1 MEILNEI
8 WVWIVSALGGV
19 SLAGVISAAIYGCL
33 KGAFSKTISKI
44 DVEKIAKDATDK
56 ADEATEKGIDKVK
69 AVSFSHSIQPLVES
83 ELKKINELSVEVVK
97 KELNEVKAE
106 YKTLINIVKK
116 LSAYFD
122 NSIGVSDTA
131 KQELKQ
137 AIAEA
142 ENEPIEPTNYAVV
155 GKVEEEVE
163 AKDKTERE
171 PLQDVKKATS
181 VER

>member
-44 DVEKIAKDATDK
+44 NVEKIAKDATD
-56 ADEATEKGIDKVK
+56 KGIDKVK

-83 ELKKINELSVEVVK
+83 ELKKINEMSVEVVK
-97 KELNEVKAE
+97 KELDEVKAE
-106 YKTLINIVKK
+106 YKTLINIIKK

-155 GKVEEEVE
+155 GKVEEEDE

>member
-44 DVEKIAKDATDK
+44 DVEKIAKDATN
-56 ADEATEKGIDKVK
+56 KGIDKIK

-83 ELKKINELSVEVVK
+83 ELKKINEMSVEVVK

-106 YKTLINIVKK
+106 YRTLINIIKK

-142 ENEPIEPTNYAVV
+142 ENEPVEPTNYAVV
-155 GKVEEEVE
+155 GKVEEDE

>member
-44 DVEKIAKDATDK
+44 NVEKIAKD
-56 ADEATEKGIDKVK
+56 ATEKGIDKVK

-106 YKTLINIVKK
+106 YKTLINIIKK

-155 GKVEEEVE
+155 GKVEEENE
-163 AKDKTERE
+163 TKDKTARE

>member
-56 ADEATEKGIDKVK
+56 GIDKVK

-83 ELKKINELSVEVVK
+83 ELKKINEMSVEVVK

-106 YKTLINIVKK
+106 YKTLINIIKK

-155 GKVEEEVE
+155 CKVEEEDE

>member
-56 ADEATEKGIDKVK
+56 GIDKVK

-106 YKTLINIVKK
+106 YKTLINIIKK

-155 GKVEEEVE
+155 VKVEEEDE
-163 AKDKTERE
+163 PKDKTARE

>member
-44 DVEKIAKDATDK
+44 NVDKIAKD
-56 ADEATEKGIDKVK
+56 ATEKGIDKVK

-106 YKTLINIVKK
+106 YKTLINIIKK

-155 GKVEEEVE
+155 GKVEEEDE
-163 AKDKTERE
+163 AKDKTARE

>member
-44 DVEKIAKDATDK
+44 NVEKIAKD
-56 ADEATEKGIDKVK
+56 ATEKGIDKVK

-106 YKTLINIVKK
+106 YKTLINIIKK

-155 GKVEEEVE
+155 VKVEEEDE
-163 AKDKTERE
+163 PKDKTARE

>member
-56 ADEATEKGIDKVK
+56 GIDKVK

-83 ELKKINELSVEVVK
+83 ELKKINEMSVEVVK

-106 YKTLINIVKK
+106 YRTLINIIKK

-142 ENEPIEPTNYAVV
+142 ENEPVEPTNYAVV
-155 GKVEEEVE
+155 GKVEEEDE

>member
-56 ADEATEKGIDKVK
+56 GIDKVK

-83 ELKKINELSVEVVK
+83 ELKKINEMSVEVVK

-142 ENEPIEPTNYAVV
+142 ENEPVEPTNYAVV

>member
-44 DVEKIAKDATDK
+44 NVEKIAKDATD
-56 ADEATEKGIDKVK
+56 KGIDKVK

-83 ELKKINELSVEVVK
+83 ELKKINEMSVEVVK

-106 YKTLINIVKK
+106 YKTLINIIKK

-155 GKVEEEVE
+155 GKVEEEDE

>member
-1 MEILNEI
+1 MEINEI
-8 WVWIVSALGGV
+8 WVWIVSAFGGV
-19 SLAGVISAAIYGCL
+19 SLAGVISAIIYGCL

-44 DVEKIAKDATDK
+44 DVEKIAKDATN
-56 ADEATEKGIDKVK
+56 KGIDKVK

-83 ELKKINELSVEVVK
+83 ELKKINEMSVEVVK

-106 YKTLINIVKK
+106 YRTLINIIKK

-142 ENEPIEPTNYAVV
+142 ENEPVEPTNYAVV
-155 GKVEEEVE
+155 GKVEEEDE

>member
-44 DVEKIAKDATDK
+44 NVEKIAKDATD
-56 ADEATEKGIDKVK
+56 KGIDKVK

-142 ENEPIEPTNYAVV
+142 ETEPVEPTNYAVV
-155 GKVEEEVE
+155 GKVEEEDE

>member
-44 DVEKIAKDATDK
+44 NVEKIAKDATD
-56 ADEATEKGIDKVK
+56 KGIDKVK

-83 ELKKINELSVEVVK
+83 ELKKINEMSVEVVK

-106 YKTLINIVKK
+106 YKTLINIIKK

-142 ENEPIEPTNYAVV
+142 ENKPVEPTNYAVV
-155 GKVEEEVE
+155 GKVEEEDE

>member
-44 DVEKIAKDATDK
+44 NVEKIAKDATD
-56 ADEATEKGIDKVK
+56 KGIDKVK

-83 ELKKINELSVEVVK
+83 ELKKINEMSVEVVK

-106 YKTLINIVKK
+106 YRTLINIIKK

-142 ENEPIEPTNYAVV
+142 ENEPVEPTNYAVV
-155 GKVEEEVE
+155 GKVEEEDE

>member
-44 DVEKIAKDATDK
+44 NVEKIAKDATD
-56 ADEATEKGIDKVK
+56 KGIDKVK

-106 YKTLINIVKK
+106 YKTLINIIKK

-155 GKVEEEVE
+155 GKVEEEDE
-163 AKDKTERE
+163 AKDKTARE

>member
-56 ADEATEKGIDKVK
+56 GIDKVK

-83 ELKKINELSVEVVK
+83 ELKKINEMSVEVVK

-106 YKTLINIVKK
+106 YKTLINIIKK

-155 GKVEEEVE
+155 GKVEEEDE

>member
-44 DVEKIAKDATDK
+44 NVEKIAKDATD
-56 ADEATEKGIDKVK
+56 KGIDKVK

-83 ELKKINELSVEVVK
+83 ELKKINEMSVEVVK

-106 YKTLINIVKK
+106 YRTLINIIKK

-142 ENEPIEPTNYAVV
+142 ENEPIEPTNYAAV

>member
-44 DVEKIAKDATDK
+44 DVEKIAKNATD
-56 ADEATEKGIDKVK
+56 KGIDKVK

-83 ELKKINELSVEVVK
+83 ELKKINEMSVEVVK

-106 YKTLINIVKK
+106 YKTLINIIKK

-155 GKVEEEVE
+155 SKAEEEDE
-163 AKDKTERE
+163 PKDKTARE

>member
-56 ADEATEKGIDKVK
+56 GIDKVK

-83 ELKKINELSVEVVK
+83 ELKKINEMSVEVVK

-142 ENEPIEPTNYAVV
+142 ENEPVEPTNYAVV
-155 GKVEEEVE
+155 GKVEEEDE
-163 AKDKTERE
+163 AKDKTARE

>member
-56 ADEATEKGIDKVK
+56 GIDKVK

-83 ELKKINELSVEVVK
+83 ELKKINEMSVEVVK

-106 YKTLINIVKK
+106 YKTLINIIKK

-142 ENEPIEPTNYAVV
+142 ENEPVEPTNYAVV
-155 GKVEEEVE
+155 GKVEEEDE

>member
-44 DVEKIAKDATDK
+44 DVEKIAKDATN
-56 ADEATEKGIDKVK
+56 KGIDKVK

-83 ELKKINELSVEVVK
+83 ELKKINEMSVEVVK

-106 YKTLINIVKK
+106 YRTLINIIKK

-142 ENEPIEPTNYAVV
+142 ENEPVEPTNYAVV
-155 GKVEEEVE
+155 GKVEEEDE
-163 AKDKTERE
+163 AKDNTERE

>member
-44 DVEKIAKDATDK
+44 NVEKI
-56 ADEATEKGIDKVK
+56 ADEATEKGIEKVK
-69 AVSFSHSIQPLVES
+69 NVSFSHSIQPIVES
-83 ELKKINELSVEVVK
+83 EHKKINEYSVEVVQ
-97 KELNEVKAE
+97 KELAEVKAE
-106 YKTLINIVKK
+106 YKTLIDIIKK

-122 NSIGVSDTA
+122 NSIGVSETA

-137 AIAEA
+137 AIAQA

-155 GKVEEEVE
+155 SKVEEEVE
-163 AKDKTERE
+163 PKDKTARE

>member
-44 DVEKIAKDATDK
+44 NVEKIAKDATD
-56 ADEATEKGIDKVK
+56 KGIDKVK

-83 ELKKINELSVEVVK
+83 ELKKINEMSVEVVK

-106 YKTLINIVKK
+106 YKTLINIIKK

-142 ENEPIEPTNYAVV
+142 ENEPVEPTNYAVV

>member
-44 DVEKIAKDATDK
+44 NVEKIAKD
-56 ADEATEKGIDKVK
+56 ATEKGIDKVK
-69 AVSFSHSIQPLVES
+69 AVTISHSIQPLVES

-97 KELNEVKAE
+97 KELSEVKAE
-106 YKTLINIVKK
+106 YRTLINIIKK

-142 ENEPIEPTNYAVV
+142 ENEPVEPTNYAVV
-155 GKVEEEVE
+155 GKVEEEDE
-163 AKDKTERE
+163 AKDKTARE

>member
-56 ADEATEKGIDKVK
+56 GIDKVK

-83 ELKKINELSVEVVK
+83 ELKKINEMSVEVVK

>member
-56 ADEATEKGIDKVK
+56 GIDKVK

-83 ELKKINELSVEVVK
+83 ELKKINEMSVEVVK

-131 KQELKQ
+131 KQELRQ

-142 ENEPIEPTNYAVV
+142 ENEPVEPTNYAVV
-155 GKVEEEVE
+155 GKVEEEDE

>member
-44 DVEKIAKDATDK
+44 NVEKI
-56 ADEATEKGIDKVK
+56 ADEATEKGIEKVK
-69 AVSFSHSIQPLVES
+69 NVSFSHSIQPIVES
-83 ELKKINELSVEVVK
+83 ELKKINEYSVEVVQ
-97 KELNEVKAE
+97 KELAEVKAE
-106 YKTLINIVKK
+106 YKTLIDIIKK

-122 NSIGVSDTA
+122 NSIGVSETA

-137 AIAEA
+137 AIAQA
-142 ENEPIEPTNYAVV
+142 ENEPIEPTSCVV
-155 GKVEEEVE
+155 TDNVEEKHTEK
-163 AKDKTERE
+163 AKTENK
-171 PLQDVKKATS
+171 PLQAVKTATT

>member
-44 DVEKIAKDATDK
+44 NVEKIAKD
-56 ADEATEKGIDKVK
+56 ATEKGIDKVK

-106 YKTLINIVKK
+106 YKTLINIIKK

-122 NSIGVSDTA
+122 SSIGVSDTA

-155 GKVEEEVE
+155 GKAEEEDE
-163 AKDKTERE
+163 PKDKTARE

>member
-44 DVEKIAKDATDK
+44 NVEKIAKDATD
-56 ADEATEKGIDKVK
+56 KGIDKVK

-142 ENEPIEPTNYAVV
+142 ENEPVEPTNYAVV
-155 GKVEEEVE
+155 GKVEEEDE

>member
-56 ADEATEKGIDKVK
+56 GIDKVK

-83 ELKKINELSVEVVK
+83 ELKKINEMSVEVVK

-142 ENEPIEPTNYAVV
+142 ENEPVDPTNYAVV
-155 GKVEEEVE
+155 GKVEEENE
-163 AKDKTERE
+163 AKDKTARE

>member
-44 DVEKIAKDATDK
+44 NVEKIAKD
-56 ADEATEKGIDKVK
+56 ATEKGIDKVK

-83 ELKKINELSVEVVK
+83 ELKKINEMSVEVVK

-142 ENEPIEPTNYAVV
+142 ENEPVEPTNYAVV
-155 GKVEEEVE
+155 GKVEEEDE
-163 AKDKTERE
+163 AKDKTARE

>member
-44 DVEKIAKDATDK
+44 DVEKIAKDATD
-56 ADEATEKGIDKVK
+56 KGIDKVK

-142 ENEPIEPTNYAVV
+142 ENEPVEPTNYAVV

>member
-56 ADEATEKGIDKVK
+56 GIDKVK

-83 ELKKINELSVEVVK
+83 ELKKINEMSVEVVK

-142 ENEPIEPTNYAVV
+142 ENEPVEPTNYAVV
-155 GKVEEEVE
+155 GKVEEEDE

>member
-44 DVEKIAKDATDK
+44 NVEKIAKD
-56 ADEATEKGIDKVK
+56 ATEKGIDKVK

-83 ELKKINELSVEVVK
+83 ELKKINEMSVEVVK

-155 GKVEEEVE
+155 SKAEEEVE
-163 AKDKTERE
+163 PKDKTARE

>member
-44 DVEKIAKDATDK
+44 NVEKIAKDATD
-56 ADEATEKGIDKVK
+56 KGIDKVK

-83 ELKKINELSVEVVK
+83 ELKKINEMSVEVVK

-155 GKVEEEVE
+155 GKVEEEDE
-163 AKDKTERE
+163 AKDKTARE

>member
-44 DVEKIAKDATDK
+44 DVEKIAKD
-56 ADEATEKGIDKVK
+56 ATEKGIDKVK

-106 YKTLINIVKK
+106 YKTLINIIKK

-142 ENEPIEPTNYAVV
+142 ENEPVEPTNYAVV
-155 GKVEEEVE
+155 GKVEEEDE
-163 AKDKTERE
+163 AKDKTARE

>member
-44 DVEKIAKDATDK
+44 DVEKIAKDATD
-56 ADEATEKGIDKVK
+56 KGIDKVK

-142 ENEPIEPTNYAVV
+142 ENEPVEPTNYAVV
-155 GKVEEEVE
+155 GKVEEEDE